1 MKKVLNF
8 HREIMEAYPDAKV
21 ILTVRDP
28 VRWYNSVKN
37 SIYRTRGLQ
46 KDPLVRWFGK
56 LLIRFTG
63 DADGM
68 DCSLNVT
75 KGMQRLEMLQYQL
88 WIYASLI
95 NVLPIHQLRGSYCR
109 IISSTMKLNSY
120 CVFVMMS
127 RICVFRIV

>member
-1 MKKVLNF
+1 MNF
-8 HREIMEAYPDAKV
+8 HREIMEAYPNAKV

-56 LLIRFTG
+56 LLMRFTG
-63 DADGM
+63 DANGM

-75 KGMQRLEMLQYQL
+75 KGIQRLKMLYNIILEFMLYQC
-88 WIYASLI
+88 IGY
-95 NVLPIHQLRGSYCR
+95 
-109 IISSTMKLNSY
+109 
-120 CVFVMMS
+120 
-127 RICVFRIV
+127 